1 MRSPQ
6 QCASTSALEREITN
20 YWIAK
25 YFEQELAREP
35 RASTWA
41 ALLLGWIRQVRL
53 VCLGMHSATW
63 LAPMLRTAS
72 VCVHCSCT
80 AAR

>member
-1 MRSPQ
+1 MDEVTATVREHI
-6 QCASTSALEREITN
+6 TLEREVTN

-25 YFEQELAREP
+25 YFEQELARSP
-35 RASTWA
+35 DKTWT
-41 ALLLGWIRQVRL
+41 ALLLGWVRQARPCIYTL
-53 VCLGMHSATW
+53 